1 MKMKKLAIAVVT
13 SLLLGACASA
23 QAPSAPPAATNA
35 LAAASPSTPGNPPA
49 QMPPECAAWVQAA
62 KPPAVTS
69 LKDVKRIFVDSFGED
84 PIAQQI
90 QAMVVAELMKSDK
103 FVVTENR
110 AKADAFLKGTGLEKT
125 SIETHSY
132 DSGTAASHVAGGH
145 SGSVSGSWTNGT
157 GSVSGSSSGGFA
169 GVGAAINDSYS
180 SSQAVNDARAS
191 VRLVNQ
197 DGDVL
202 WATAHES
209 KGAKY
214 KGASADVADKIVKQ
228 LMRDIEK
235 KTAAASASEPVA
247 AK

>member
-1 MKMKKLAIAVVT
+1 M
-13 SLLLGACASA
+13 
-23 QAPSAPPAATNA
+23 PA
-35 LAAASPSTPGNPPA
+35 
-49 QMPPECAAWVQAA
+49 ECAPWVQAA
-62 KPPAVTS
+62 KPPAVTA

-84 PIAQQI
+84 PVAQQI

-125 SIETHSY
+125 STESHSY
-132 DSGTAASHVAGGH
+132 ETGTAA
-145 SGSVSGSWTNGT
+145 
-157 GSVSGSSSGGFA
+157 GGFA
-169 GVGAAINDSYS
+169 GSRVGDVGSIGGSAAAIHDANS
-180 SSQAVNDARAS
+180 STVTVNDARAS

-197 DGDVL
+197 EGDVL
-202 WATAHES
+202 WATAQES

-235 KTAAASASEPVA
+235 IEKKVEAANNSPA
-247 AK
+247 ANK

>member
-35 LAAASPSTPGNPPA
+35 PAAASPSTLGNPPA
-49 QMPPECAAWVQAA
+49 QMPPECAQWVQAA

-69 LKDVKRIFVDSFGED
+69 IKDVKRIFVDSFGDD

-125 SIETHSY
+125 SIEAHSY
-132 DSGTAASHVAGGH
+132 ESDTAAGHVGGGFVGN
-145 SGSVSGSWTNGT
+145 SGSF
-157 GSVSGSSSGGFA
+157 GG
-169 GVGAAINDSYS
+169 GAAAIKDANASTVT
-180 SSQAVNDARAS
+180 VNDARAS

-202 WATAHES
+202 WATAQES

-235 KTAAASASEPVA
+235 LEKKTEAATNAPVA
-247 AK
+247 TK

>member
-1 MKMKKLAIAVVT
+1 MKKLAIAAGT
-13 SLLLGACASA
+13 SLLLGACAFA
-23 QAPSAPPAATNA
+23 QAPAASPAAANA
-35 LAAASPSTPGNPPA
+35 PAAASSAAQANPPA
-49 QMPPECAAWVQAA
+49 QMPPECAAWVQAV

-69 LKDVKRIFVDSFGED
+69 LKDVNRIFVDSFGDD

-132 DSGTAASHVAGGH
+132 ESGTAAGASGGGFH
-145 SGSVSGSWTNGT
+145 RSGDFA
-157 GSVSGSSSGGFA
+157 SGGFHSS
-169 GVGAAINDSYS
+169 GAAINDASS

-202 WATAHES
+202 WATAQES

-235 KTAAASASEPVA
+235 FEKKTEAESTRPTAG
-247 AK
+247 K

>member
-1 MKMKKLAIAVVT
+1 MRMKKLAIAAGI
-13 SLLLGACASA
+13 SLLLGACALA
-23 QAPSAPPAATNA
+23 QAPTASPAATNA
-35 LAAASPSTPGNPPA
+35 PAAASPTPPANPPA
-49 QMPPECAAWVQAA
+49 QMPAECAAWVQAV
-62 KPPAVTS
+62 KPPAVTA

-90 QAMVVAELMKSDK
+90 QAMVVAELMKSEK
-103 FVVTENR
+103 FIVTENR

-125 SIETHSY
+125 STESHSY
-132 DSGTAASHVAGGH
+132 ETGTAA
-145 SGSVSGSWTNGT
+145 
-157 GSVSGSSSGGFA
+157 GGF
-169 GVGAAINDSYS
+169 GGSRVGDVASVGGSAAAIDDANS
-180 SSQAVNDARAS
+180 STVTVNDARAS

-202 WATAHES
+202 WATAQES

-235 KTAAASASEPVA
+235 VNRKTETADSAGA
-247 AK
+247 TTR